1 MCFNPNK
8 GLFLI
13 PYDNAIFPGWALDF
27 SFYKKRGKI
36 ICETNETESR
46 KYDKNV
52 RFKTFSIP
60 QMNKSEHYNKFQ
72 GTRIRTKIRECST
85 AFVYYY
91 KLL

>member
-13 PYDNAIFPGWALDF
+13 AYDNAILPGWVLDF

-60 QMNKSEHYNKFQ
+60 QMNKSEHYNKSQ

-85 AFVYYY
+85 AFVYHY